1 MFKRK
6 NLPKAHT
13 FKKLRQHDH
22 RHHDVNLIA
31 VVDVCVGDHVVV
43 ALNVE
48 ADFVVVIVVVVQ
60 VVGDV
65 GHDREDVHG
74 GGEEGHLGDADGGR
88 VGGGGTSDRAGVA
101 QRQVHHSPSIG
112 LKKNISSFNLLER
125 L

>member
-1 MFKRK
+1 MSGRHF
-6 NLPKAHT
+6 LI
-13 FKKLRQHDH
+13 KKVESLGQDDDG
-22 RHHDVNLIA
+22 HHDVDLIA
-31 VVDVCVGDHVVV
+31 VVDVGVGDHVVV

-112 LKKNISSFNLLER
+112 LKKNTSSFNLLER